1 MLNRRRW
8 AGILVFLLAGLPS
21 SGFTCESLQ
30 AKRQAGAASE
40 SPGKGATQKEEP
52 EGKKEQD
59 KEEGRKP
66 EAPKRWRVYWD
77 EGPRLTSLWGQLE
90 MSFGAEVQNDSATY
104 ANQESVEEIVGEFS
118 GGVEWRRARLFTTA
132 TFHKYFEFKLNYD
145 FAVTSPP
152 RLKDAY
158 FGINKLPFKIPLK
171 VLFGRF
177 QAPLGLEG
185 YTHNTDLTF
194 LERSTMS
201 TAFLP
206 NRNSGFLFWNAR
218 PKLRIRYGI
227 GIIKPDDELG
237 VGHSDNLGFS
247 GRFTS
252 AFRGKGDSLLVHTG
266 VDFYRRDV
274 NDTVSFKS
282 RPESHIAPP
291 FVDTGDITAENVHIS
306 VVEAA
311 LQHGPTL
318 FQGEFAYTAVG
329 TNEAQN
335 PKFWGFYVEG
345 SHFLTGEIR
354 PYETIRG
361 AFGRPIP
368 RREFRD
374 GSGGLGALQIAFRF
388 SHIDLTDEGIRGGI
402 LDNVS
407 AGLNWYLNYYT
418 RVMGNL
424 IWSKLEGAE
433 AVWIFQIRLQ
443 VQI

>member
-1 MLNRRRW
+1 MLNQRRW
-8 AGILVFLLAGLPS
+8 AGILVFLLAGPPI
-21 SGFTCESLQ
+21 SGFAGDSSE
-30 AKRQAGAASE
+30 AKRQTGAPSQ
-40 SPGKGATQKEEP
+40 SPGKRAIQNEEP
-52 EGKKEQD
+52 EDKKEQD
-59 KEEGRKP
+59 KEEGRNP
-66 EAPKRWRVYWD
+66 EASKRWSVYWD
-77 EGPRLTSLWGQLE
+77 EGPRLAALWGQLE
-90 MSFGAEVQNDSATY
+90 MRLGAEVQNDSAAY
-104 ANQESVEEIVGEFS
+104 LNQESVEEIVGEFS
-118 GGVEWRRARLFTTA
+118 GGVEWRRARLYTTG
-132 TFHKYFEFKLNYD
+132 TFHKHFEFKLNYD
-145 FAVTSPP
+145 LAVTSPP

-185 YTHNTDLTF
+185 FTHNTDLTF

-206 NRNSGFLFWNAR
+206 NRNTGILLWDNLS
-218 PKLRIRYGI
+218 KHRIRWAI
-227 GIIKPDDELG
+227 GIIEPDDELG
-237 VGHSDNLGFS
+237 VGSSDNLGFS

-252 AFRGKGDSLLVHTG
+252 AFHAKGDSLLVHTG
-266 VDFYRRDV
+266 VDFYRRNV

-291 FVDTGDITAENVHIS
+291 FVDTGEIAAENVHIG
-306 VVEAA
+306 VAEAA
-311 LQHGPTL
+311 LQRGPTL
-318 FQGEFAYTAVG
+318 FQGEFAYTRVRS
-329 TNEAQN
+329 NESLN

-354 PYETIRG
+354 PYDTSRG

-368 RREFRD
+368 KREFRD

-388 SHIDLTDEGIRGGI
+388 SHIDLTDEGTRGGI
-402 LDNVS
+402 LDDVS
-407 AGLNWYLNYYT
+407 AGLNWYIASYS
-418 RVMGNL
+418 RVMSNV